1 MRTQSNIHISCS
13 CTDYGNRRFVDSL
26 FYLLAIFPDMLKSSE
41 PMAQVIDDTNKG
53 TIKHLS
59 ILWME
64 KNERKKK
71 KNKIHLE

>member
-1 MRTQSNIHISCS
+1 
-13 CTDYGNRRFVDSL
+13 
-26 FYLLAIFPDMLKSSE
+26 MLKSSE